1 MNKKFW
7 IYGLFSF
14 ILLTTIAIVSI
25 VLLNSNKA
33 VNSDLKKKSLTK
45 NNPPAI
51 AIKADNNDQQ
61 NLKVTSS
68 PTGQLTSQQIDG
80 GAKQNDVDPSTFAQ
94 YEKYKNSTN
103 CLFGELNIGT
113 GAGVAAGSKA
123 AINYSGWL
131 TNGTLFDRTK
141 TDASG
146 NQQPFLFTEGAHEV
160 LSGIEECIAGMKVGG
175 RRLIIVPPAVG
186 YGSKAQGNIPENAT
200 LVFEVTLVAAQ

>member
-7 IYGLFSF
+7 IYGLSSF
-14 ILLTTIAIVSI
+14 ILLTAIATVSI

-33 VNSDLKKKSLTK
+33 VNSDLKKKSLTM

-51 AIKADNNDQQ
+51 GIKADSNDQQ

-68 PTGQLTSQQIDG
+68 PTGQLNSQQIDG
-80 GAKQNDVDPSTFAQ
+80 GAKKNAVDPSTFAQ
-94 YEKYKNSTN
+94 YDNYKNSTN
-103 CLFGELNIGT
+103 CLFGDLDIGT
-113 GAGVAAGSKA
+113 GATVVAGSKV
-123 AINYSGWL
+123 AISYSGWL
-131 TNGTLFDRTK
+131 TNGTLFDHTK
-141 TDASG
+141 TDANG

-160 LSGIEECIAGMKVGG
+160 LSGIEECVAGMKVGG

>member
-7 IYGLFSF
+7 IYSLSSF

-25 VLLNSNKA
+25 VLLNNKA
-33 VNSDLKKKSLTK
+33 VNSDLKKKSLTI
-45 NNPPAI
+45 NNPPAV
-51 AIKADNNDQQ
+51 AIKADSNDQQ

-68 PTGQLTSQQIDG
+68 PTGQLNSQQIDG
-80 GAKQNDVDPSTFAQ
+80 SAKQNDVDPSTFAQ

-113 GAGVAAGSKA
+113 GATVTAGSKVA
-123 AINYSGWL
+123 MSYSGWL

-141 TDASG
+141 TDANG

-160 LSGIEECIAGMKVGG
+160 LSGIEECVAGMKAGG

>member
-7 IYGLFSF
+7 IYSLSSF

-25 VLLNSNKA
+25 VLLNNKA
-33 VNSDLKKKSLTK
+33 VNSDLKKKSLTI
-45 NNPPAI
+45 NNPPAV
-51 AIKADNNDQQ
+51 AIKADSNDQQ

-68 PTGQLTSQQIDG
+68 PTGQLNSQQIDG
-80 GAKQNDVDPSTFAQ
+80 SAKQNDVDPSTFAQ

-113 GAGVAAGSKA
+113 GATVAAGSKVA
-123 AINYSGWL
+123 MSYSGWL

-146 NQQPFLFTEGAHEV
+146 DQQPFLFTEGAHEV
-160 LSGIEECIAGMKVGG
+160 LSGIEECVSGMKVGG

-186 YGSKAQGNIPENAT
+186 YGSKAQGSIPENST
-200 LVFEVTLVAAQ
+200 LVFEVALVAAQ